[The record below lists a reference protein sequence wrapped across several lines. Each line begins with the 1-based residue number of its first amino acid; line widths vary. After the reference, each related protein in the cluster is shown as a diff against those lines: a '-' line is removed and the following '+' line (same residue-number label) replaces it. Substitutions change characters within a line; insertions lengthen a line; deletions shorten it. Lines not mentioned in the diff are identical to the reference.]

1 MHPHTFILEDEGLAH
16 RVRVRSKN
24 GEMVPLQEAVWR
36 EIESLQ
42 HVYPHFKLKKRNG
55 GRERVREKERK
66 TGESE
71 GVGKKEERDVS
82 KQEGKEAV

>member
-1 MHPHTFILEDEGLAH
+1 M
-16 RVRVRSKN
+16 
-24 GEMVPLQEAVWR
+24 
-36 EIESLQ
+36 
-42 HVYPHFKLKKRNG
+42 
-55 GRERVREKERK
+55 REKERK